1 MTKEPTAIRD
11 VPCPHCEDWH
21 PKATERC
28 PATGQSI
35 DRALR
40 MQGAILDKKYELE
53 EILGAG
59 GMAVVYR
66 GRHRKLGRTCAIKV
80 MAEAMMGNQ
89 EMRERF
95 LNEARLAASVRHR
108 NVVDVMDIGCTR
120 HLLPYIVM
128 ELLEG
133 DDLGEIL
140 DQVEK
145 LPEPTTVHVVLQI
158 LAALKAIHEK
168 DIVHR
173 DLKPENVF
181 VVKDAE
187 GGIEIKIVD
196 FGISQFRP
204 PGTGPRMS
212 TITGRAFGTPMYC
225 SPEQARD
232 AKSVD
237 LRTDI
242 YSAGVILYEM
252 LTGWLPFQVDTLTER
267 LGILAPV
274 NYVHINERDVPLSE
288 GLDEVVMKALS
299 FEPDRRYQDAETF
312 ARALLPYRDED
323 QAIGYRTW
331 VRISRPPP
339 GPKQTPSP
347 RVQRKKQVSM
357 VSAPPVEEAPSPSTG
372 RGAGGAFL
380 WAVAIVLFAAT
391 AAVAIL
397 VPLFLRFYKPP
408 PPDDQARAVEEPAKY
423 EIVLGGLPGG
433 AEVVIDGV
441 THPERPVVVDAPGKR
456 TIEVEAD
463 GYESWQRE
471 IEIRADVEIEVSMTP
486 AGQGQDVV
494 VESTPVKVEPPP
506 VEAPGKAAA
515 TPGGEVK
522 EKVWRKLY

>member
-1 MTKEPTAIRD
+1 MSDLQAVGEY
-11 VPCPHCEDWH
+11 PCPHCEQLH
-21 PKATERC
+21 PFVEKC
-28 PATGQSI
+28 PATGQYI

-40 MQGAILDKKYELE
+40 MQGQVLDDKYEVGP
-53 EILGAG
+53 ILGAG
-59 GMAVVYR
+59 GMAAVYS

-145 LPEPTTVHVVLQI
+145 LPEPTSLHVVLQV

-181 VVKDAE
+181 VVKDDE

-212 TITGRAFGTPMYC
+212 TVTGRAFGTPMYC

-252 LTGWLPFQVDTLTER
+252 LTGWLPFRVDTLTER

-299 FEPDRRYQDAETF
+299 FEPDRRYQDAEAF
-312 ARALLPYRDED
+312 ARALLPYRDENRD
-323 QAIGYRTW
+323 IGYRTW
-331 VRISRPPP
+331 IRISRPPP
-339 GPKQTPSP
+339 GPGQSPSP
-347 RVQRKKQVSM
+347 RVQRKKQASM
-357 VSAPPVEEAPSPSTG
+357 VEPPPVEQAPSPSTG
-372 RGAGGAFL
+372 RRSSARL
-380 WAVAIVLFAAT
+380 QWAIAIVLFAAT
-391 AAVAIL
+391 AAIAIF
-397 VPLFLRFYKPP
+397 VPVFLKLYRPP
-408 PPDDQARAVEEPAKY
+408 PADDPVHAVEEPGSY
-423 EIVLGGLPGG
+423 EIVLGSLPGG
-433 AEVVIDGV
+433 AVVRIDGV
-441 THPERPVVVDAPGKR
+441 THPERPLVVDAPGKR
-456 TIEVEAD
+456 TIEVAAD
-463 GYESWQRE
+463 GYETWQRE
-471 IEIRADVEIEVSMTP
+471 VEVRADVEIDVSMTP
-486 AGQGQDVV
+486 AGQDRDVV
-494 VESTPVKVEPPP
+494 VESTPVQVEPPATK
-506 VEAPGKAAA
+506 APPKSGKAPAA
-515 TPGGEVK
+515 GAK